1 MARSGLAQWFPP
13 SRSARSPVDDRIR
26 LRFREPASRSV
37 VRQVCESVLRHTV
50 GSRVGLGI
58 VRAAMS
64 DPYVR
69 AELLLSISDRL
80 ARSADFDAALRE
92 PNVGTTIE
100 GFDDLAWLF
109 SSNWLNHRFT
119 RLDLD
124 EAVYLYRL
132 LQSIERPRV
141 AELGRFRG
149 GSTLFFAA
157 SSAHVTSVDGNPR
170 QVEWEPALRRALD
183 HFALGGRVELVVG
196 DTRTH
201 EIDGKY
207 DLVFFDA
214 SVSRDGLSDEI
225 AQWWPA
231 IKPGGHAI
239 FRDGRAQLPHL
250 TAAAAAVAEFVASNS
265 GRRIPDTAVPGCLV
279 HVVAKTAPDV
289 DAPPRET
296 TDATDSPVRQSAQY

>member
-26 LRFREPASRSV
+26 LRETASRSA
-37 VRQVCESVLRHTV
+37 VRRAAEGVLRRTV

-58 VRAAMS
+58 VRAAMG
-64 DPYVR
+64 DPHVR

-100 GFDDLAWLF
+100 GFDDLVWLF

-132 LQSIERPRV
+132 LQSIEGPRV

-157 SSAHVTSVDGNPR
+157 SAAQVTSVDGNPR

-183 HFALGGRVELVVG
+183 HFTLGGRVELVVG

-201 EIDGKY
+201 EIDGEY

-225 AQWWPA
+225 AHWWPA

-250 TAAAAAVAEFVASNS
+250 TAAAAAVQEFVATNA
-265 GRRIPDTAVPGCLV
+265 GRRMPDTTVPGCLV
-279 HVVAKTAPDV
+279 HVVAKTALDV
-289 DAPPRET
+289 DAPARET
-296 TDATDSPVRQSAQY
+296 TDAADSPARQGAQA